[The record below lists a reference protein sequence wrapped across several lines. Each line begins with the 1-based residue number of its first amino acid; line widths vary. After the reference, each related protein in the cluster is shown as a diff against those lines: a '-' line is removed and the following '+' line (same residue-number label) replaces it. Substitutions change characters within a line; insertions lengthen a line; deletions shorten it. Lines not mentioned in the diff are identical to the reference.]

1 MRKILTNYFYYSK
14 SERNGVTVLVFLI
27 LGIWVTSR
35 FFSNNKAA
43 KAIDYSAFEPEILA
57 FHNSLISSDDEDN
70 FSQASTNSL
79 LFPFNPNTATI
90 EDFVKLGLSNKV
102 ATTITHYREKGGQF
116 RRKEDFKKI
125 YGLKDADYKRLE
137 PYIQMGEESISSM
150 KYPYLNKRDTPQ
162 YNIPH
167 EVKLMPF
174 DPNTADEMTLLSL
187 GLDRNIV
194 KNVLKYRS
202 AGGKFYKKED
212 FKKLYGLS
220 EIDFLRLENYIQI
233 SDSQKNTNYN
243 FGKSSNLAAS
253 KAQPEVIDLN
263 SATKD
268 DLLRLRGI
276 GSTFAARILEQ
287 REKLGGFA
295 TLEQLKDVY
304 GLPDSTYH
312 SITPFLKLLTPI
324 YRKLSVNKVNI
335 ETASHPY
342 LNRRQIEVIVRYRLN
357 HGNFK
362 SIDDLRK
369 TGVFTEA
376 TLDKLKLYL
385 IFD

>member
-243 FGKSSNLAAS
+243 FGKSSNPTAS